1 MYAKMVI
8 RLIISR
14 FVVPLYC
21 KNVKLLYNLCKMFL
35 QFGVISITRNMVLL
49 ILLILSACLA
59 VDCHPSLLLQND
71 KYSCQITIK
80 VVY

>member
-21 KNVKLLYNLCKMFL
+21 KNVKLLYNVCKMFL
-35 QFGVISITRNMVLL
+35 QFGVIGITRNMVLL

-59 VDCHPSLLLQND
+59 SLIVIPLYCS
-71 KYSCQITIK
+71 KMTSVHIK
-80 VVY
+80 